1 MTAPHRPHLS
11 LDDFA
16 SAARAKLP
24 PDVWDFVEG
33 GAGHE
38 RTLAANRDAFGRI
51 RLRPRVLTGVST
63 VDPGVT
69 VLRRRWAA
77 PVGIAPMA
85 YHTLIHP
92 DGELASARAACARGL
107 PLVVS
112 TMAGRAFDEIR
123 AQTTAPLWL
132 QLYPLRDPDTT
143 ACLVTAAERAG
154 FEALVLTVDA
164 PRLGRR
170 LRDLRNG
177 FRLPDGV
184 VPVNLP
190 ASWRDGSGRPAG
202 HAATSFATGLTW
214 DDVARLCGSTTLPVL
229 VKGVLTAEDA
239 RLAVAAG
246 VAGVVVSNHGGR
258 QLDGVSA
265 AVDVLPEVVR
275 AVDGTVAVLLDG
287 GVRTGI
293 DVLAALALG
302 ATAVLVGRPVLHG
315 LAVAGE
321 PGVGDVLRILIED
334 LAESMLLAGLA
345 TIADIGPAA
354 ITAPAARHHEPAAAP
369 LPTDP
374 TTVPVCGEPAA
385 PGLHLT
391 QLHASLRHPV
401 LRTMTFLNDIVAR
414 YPQAV
419 SFAPG
424 RPFEGGYDLAELTG
438 HLRSYLDHRHA
449 QGHGENALTRE
460 LFQYGPTA
468 GTIRDIV
475 ARSVAEDE
483 GIRAA
488 PEAYV
493 ITVGAQEGL
502 LITVRA
508 LCAGPDDVLL
518 VPDPCYTGI
527 TGVASLLGVTVR
539 AVPETADGPDLA
551 CLERL
556 LARLRAE
563 GQRARLL
570 YLVPD
575 AANPSGT
582 TMGRAARERLLEVL
596 RPHGTLVLE
605 DTPYRLLGPA
615 DRPPT
620 LKALDRHGQVVH
632 VGSFAK
638 SAFPGARVGYVIAD
652 QVVHRPAGTGLLVD
666 ELTKIKSMVTVNT
679 SPVSQA
685 LVGGLLL
692 RADHRL
698 GEATV
703 PAARRYST
711 MMRLLRT
718 ELDRHFPQPLRDRL
732 GVGWNDP
739 ASGFFLSLTV
749 PFVAADDQLDHCARE
764 YGVLWTPMSYF
775 HVEPG
780 PDAGLHAIRL
790 SVSYLTEQGIID
802 GVGRLARFITD
813 TCA

>member
-1 MTAPHRPHLS
+1 MTAYLT
-11 LDDFA
+11 LDDL
-16 SAARAKLP
+16 AATARSKLP
-24 PDVWDFVEG
+24 AEVWDFVEG
-33 GAGHE
+33 GAGRE
-38 RTLAANRDAFGRI
+38 RTLAANRDAFERI
-51 RLRPRVLTGVST
+51 RLRPRVLTGVT
-63 VDPGVT
+63 EVDPRVSVLGGV
-69 VLRRRWAA
+69 WAA
-77 PVGIAPMA
+77 PVGIAPLA
-85 YHTLIHP
+85 YHTLVHP
-92 DGELASARAACARGL
+92 DGELATARAAGACGV

-123 AQTTAPLWL
+123 AETTAPLWL
-132 QLYPLRDPDTT
+132 QLYPLRDPAAT
-143 ACLVTAAERAG
+143 ADLVRTAERAG
-154 FEALVLTVDA
+154 FDALVLTVDA

-190 ASWRDGSGRPAG
+190 TSWRTGAARPAG
-202 HAATSFATGLTW
+202 HAETHFATGLTW
-214 DDVARLCGSTTLPVL
+214 DAVARLCASTPLPVI

-258 QLDGVSA
+258 QLDGAPASLDA
-265 AVDVLPEVVR
+265 LPEVAR
-275 AVDGTVAVLLDG
+275 ADDGAAVVLLDG
-287 GVRTGI
+287 GVRTGA
-293 DVLAALALG
+293 DVLGALALG

-315 LAVAGE
+315 LAVDGE
-321 PGVGDVLRILIED
+321 QGVGEVLRILTEEF
-334 LAESMLLAGLA
+334 AESMFLTGLP
-345 TIADIGPAA
+345 TVADIGPATV
-354 ITAPAARHHEPAAAP
+354 TAPAPVSALVTGPVTGPPEPTAGA
-369 LPTDP
+369 LPT
-374 TTVPVCGEPAA
+374 
-385 PGLHLT
+385 GLHLT
-391 QLHASLRHPV
+391 SLHASLRHPV
-401 LRTMTFLNDIVAR
+401 LRTMTFLNEIVAR
-414 YPQAV
+414 YPDAV

-424 RPFEGGYDLAELTG
+424 RPFEDGYDLAELSG
-438 HLRSYLDHRHA
+438 HLSAYLEHRQA
-449 QGHGENALTRE
+449 GGRTGTALTRE

-475 ARSVAEDE
+475 ARTVAQDE
-483 GIRAA
+483 GIHVA

-508 LCAGPDDVLL
+508 FCADPDDVLL
-518 VPDPCYTGI
+518 VPDPCYTGV
-527 TGVASLLGVTVR
+527 TGVASLLGVRVE
-539 AVPETADGPDLA
+539 AVPETTDGPDLA
-551 CLERL
+551 YLDRL

-563 GQRARLL
+563 KRRARLL

-582 TMGRAARERLLEVL
+582 TMSRHAREHLLRVL
-596 RPHGTLVLE
+596 RPYGTVVLE

-652 QVVHRPAGTGLLVD
+652 QTVHRPDGTGLLAD
-666 ELTKIKSMVTVNT
+666 ELSKIKSMVTVNT

-685 LVGGLLL
+685 LIGGLLL
-692 RADHRL
+692 RAGHRL
-698 GEATV
+698 GEATA
-703 PAARRYST
+703 PAARRYSA

-718 ELDRHFPQPLRDRL
+718 ELDRHFPQPVRDRL

-739 ASGFFLSLTV
+739 DSGFFLSLTV
-749 PFVAADDQLDHCARE
+749 PFVAGDEQLDHCARR
-764 YGVLWTPMSYF
+764 YRVLWTPMSYF
-775 HVEPG
+775 HVHS
-780 PDAGLHAIRL
+780 DAGQHAVRL
-790 SVSYLTEQGIID
+790 SVSYLTEQEIVD

-813 TCA
+813 TTS